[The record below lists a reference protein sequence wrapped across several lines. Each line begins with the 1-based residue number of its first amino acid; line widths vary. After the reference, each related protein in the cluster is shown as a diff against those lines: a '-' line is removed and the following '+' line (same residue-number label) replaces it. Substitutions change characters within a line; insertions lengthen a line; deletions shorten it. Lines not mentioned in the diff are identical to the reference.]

1 MYYEFYI
8 DIFFFE
14 NMMLDYLVLLL
25 TGSILKKKKS
35 LVRLLLASFIGAAGA
50 CVLVISPIRHIPAV
64 LILGYVLTA
73 LLMVGV
79 GFGISQKRM
88 LAKSFLCFCGTA
100 FLMGGVFQA
109 LASQCSLPVPAL
121 AFFSAGVLTIFFRCY
136 QSVKFRT
143 QNYYDV
149 TLGLHGKTVCVRG
162 LRDTGNQLKDPVTG
176 KPVSILSYEAA
187 KAILDKDVK
196 MFYIP
201 YHSIGKS
208 SGLLPGMTLDYM
220 SIRREKD
227 LQRLEK
233 PIVAVSK
240 EPVNRDGKYQMI
252 LHPILLED

>member
-14 NMMLDYLVLLL
+14 NLMLDYLVLLL
-25 TGSILKKKKS
+25 TGSILKRKRS
-35 LVRLLLASFIGAAGA
+35 LPRLLLASLIGAAGA
-50 CVLVISPIRHIPAV
+50 CAFVISPIRHIPV
-64 LILGYVLTA
+64 LLILGYVFTA

-88 LAKSFLCFCGTA
+88 LAKGFLCFCGTA
-100 FLMGGVFQA
+100 FLMGGVYQA
-109 LASQCSLPVPAL
+109 LASQCLLPMPAL
-121 AFFSAGVLTIFFRCY
+121 AFGSAGILTVFLRGY

-149 TLGLHGKTVCVRG
+149 ILGLHGKTICVRG

-176 KPVSILSYEAA
+176 KPVSILSYDAA
-187 KAILDKDVK
+187 KALLDKDVK

-227 LQRLEK
+227 LQRLER
-233 PIVAVSK
+233 PVIAVSR

-252 LHPILLED
+252 LHPRLLED

>member
-8 DIFFFE
+8 DIFFLE
-14 NMMLDYLVLLL
+14 NMLLDYLVLLM
-25 TGSILKKKKS
+25 TGSILRKKYS
-35 LVRLLLASFIGAAGA
+35 LLRIFFASLLGAAGA
-50 CVLVISPIRHIPAV
+50 CLLVVSPIRHMPPV
-64 LILGYVLTA
+64 LIAGYVLTA
-73 LLMVGV
+73 CIMVKT

-88 LAKSFLCFCGTA
+88 LAKGILCFGGTA
-100 FLMGGVFQA
+100 LLMGGIFQA
-109 LASQCSLPVPAL
+109 LISQFSLSMPIL
-121 AFFSAGVLTIFFRCY
+121 AFSSAGILTVFLRGY
-136 QSVKFRT
+136 RSVKFRV

-149 TLGLHGKTVCVRG
+149 ILGLHGKTVCVRG

-176 KPVSILSYEAA
+176 KPVSILSYDAA
-187 KAILDKDVK
+187 GKLLDKDAK
-196 MFYIP
+196 IFYIP

-208 SGLLPGMTLDYM
+208 SGLLPGITLDYM

-252 LHPILLED
+252 LHPTLLED

>member
-8 DIFFFE
+8 DIFFLE
-14 NMMLDYLVLLL
+14 NVMMDYLVLTL
-25 TGSILKKKKS
+25 TGSILRRNRNP
-35 LVRLLLASFIGAAGA
+35 LRILLASLTGAAGA
-50 CVLVISPIRHIPAV
+50 CMLVVSPIRHMPGV
-64 LILGYVLTA
+64 LIPGYVLTA
-73 LLMVGV
+73 LLMVWI
-79 GFGISQKRM
+79 GFGFSQKRM
-88 LAKSFLCFCGTA
+88 LAKGVLCFGGTA
-100 FLMGGVFQA
+100 FLLGGIFQA
-109 LASQCSLPVPAL
+109 LASQFSLPMPAL
-121 AFFSAGVLTIFFRCY
+121 AFCSAGILTLFLRGY
-136 QSVKFRT
+136 RSVKFRT

-176 KPVSILSYEAA
+176 KPVSILSCDAA
-187 KAILDKDVK
+187 KELLDKDVK

-227 LQRLEK
+227 LQRLER
-233 PIVAVSK
+233 PVIAVSK

-252 LHPILLED
+252 LHPALLED